1 MGTPG
6 APLEEANMND
16 WVGLTRVVAVL
27 IALVPGALWC
37 AWWLW
42 GVSWRKTW
50 PILAAGG
57 WAPVVLLSLLAT
69 VVWTVLDPA
78 ACTCLGFVTL
88 PSFWGH
94 LGSVLLLVLAA
105 LLCGWLQGKFGW
117 APGESEPARKVS

>member
-1 MGTPG
+1 
-6 APLEEANMND
+6 MND
-16 WVGLTRVVAVL
+16 WVGLTRVVAGL
-27 IALVPGALWC
+27 NALLPGGLWC

-69 VVWTVLDPA
+69 VIWTVLDPV
-78 ACTCLGFVTL
+78 ACTCLVFVTL
-88 PSFWGH
+88 PAFWGH

-105 LLCGWLQGKFGW
+105 LFCGWLQGKFGW
-117 APGESEPARKVS
+117 APEDSDPAQKMS